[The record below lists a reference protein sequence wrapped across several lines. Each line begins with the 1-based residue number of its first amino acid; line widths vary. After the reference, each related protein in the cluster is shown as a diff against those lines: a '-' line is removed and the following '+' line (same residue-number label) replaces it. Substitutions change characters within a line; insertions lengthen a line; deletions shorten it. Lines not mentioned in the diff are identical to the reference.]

1 MSRLT
6 LQRRRMTAS
15 KAIELIKEKKPSR
28 RFFSPDEIRF
38 VCKNSETFPFIFDAA
53 AMGQYLGGV
62 DPNNNPGDTRGFVN
76 ESCAIRYDLHQF
88 EWEIID
94 GIKKP
99 FLVMKNGQRKPIF
112 NLHIHCK
119 KVASFMG

>member
-1 MSRLT
+1 
-6 LQRRRMTAS
+6 MTAS
-15 KAIELIKEKKPSR
+15 KAVEMKPSR

-38 VCKNSETFPFIFDAA
+38 VCKNSDTFPFIFDAA

-62 DPNNNPGDTRGFVN
+62 DNPRDTRGFIN